1 MIKTYNNR
9 IIIMADTEFEY
20 GDKRDNLKLIK
31 IDNEDTIAEMVR
43 KINDNFSNIA
53 MHGGGPQGEQGIQGI
68 DGVDGVGYSVILS
81 SPCVYI
87 KCDENWNA
95 TEGDETCVQMFYYE
109 TDKTADV
116 TVSFD
121 KETPNVFTQSR
132 DNEGSIKITFNP
144 QSSNDNYSFEGSI
157 KKKIGFTVEYGG
169 MKIKCS
175 WTLIPYQSK

>member
-1 MIKTYNNR
+1 MV
-9 IIIMADTEFEY
+9 DTEFEY

-53 MHGGGPQGEQGIQGI
+53 MHGGGPTGSQGEQGI
-68 DGVDGVGYSVILS
+68 DGVDGVGYSVIMS

-95 TEGDETCVQMFYYE
+95 AEDDETCIQLFYYE
-109 TDKTADV
+109 NDKSADIN
-116 TVSFD
+116 VSFD
-121 KETPNVFTQSR
+121 EVDENISKYFSQSY
-132 DNEGSIKITFNP
+132 DNETNTRKIIFTH
-144 QSSNDNYSFEGSI
+144 SVDNNTANFVFEKNN
-157 KKKIGFTVEYGG
+157 KKKIDFIVKYGD
-169 MKIKCS
+169 MEIKCS